1 MGNANSMKFHQS
13 TVWSCW
19 GRVLSEHAHCSAFI
33 CYTSDISFCV
43 CPPPHQ
49 HNFWSGLLL
58 LLWMR
63 PLRVL
68 TCGVITL
75 FINNDKT
82 LPQNNKRPTE
92 NNRWNAL
99 KGSFLKRQTH
109 IYHPT
114 PKRHIYTHIYIHK
127 HKASADKTKTLT
139 FGWTNRLKYSKT
151 KKGGSNFF
159 QLCRHCNADYR
170 YCHHYHHFSFSF
182 IWIYRHKFGLG
193 SW

>member
-1 MGNANSMKFHQS
+1 MNGQYGKCKQYEIPSKYSLELLRQSVIWARTLFSFHLLHFWYIILCLPSS
-13 TVWSCW
+13 TPAQLLCW
-19 GRVLSEHAHCSAFI
+19 CGV
-33 CYTSDISFCV
+33 
-43 CPPPHQ
+43 
-49 HNFWSGLLL
+49 L

-82 LPQNNKRPTE
+82 LPQNNKRPTK

-99 KGSFLKRQTH
+99 KASFLKRQTH
-109 IYHPT
+109 IYHLT
-114 PKRHIYTHIYIHK
+114 PKRHIHTHIYIHK

-151 KKGGSNFF
+151 EKRRK
-159 QLCRHCNADYR
+159 
-170 YCHHYHHFSFSF
+170 
-182 IWIYRHKFGLG
+182 
-193 SW
+193 

>member
-1 MGNANSMKFHQS
+1 MVNMGNANSMKFHQS

-19 GRVLSEHAHCSAFI
+19 GRVLSGHAHCSAFI

-49 HNFWSGLLL
+49 HNWCGVL

-82 LPQNNKRPTE
+82 LPQNNKRPTK

-99 KGSFLKRQTH
+99 KASFLKRQTH

-114 PKRHIYTHIYIHK
+114 PKRHIHTHIYIHK

-151 KKGGSNFF
+151 EKRRK
-159 QLCRHCNADYR
+159 
-170 YCHHYHHFSFSF
+170 
-182 IWIYRHKFGLG
+182 
-193 SW
+193 